1 MVVLLSGKSAV
12 GLFPGL
18 VTALFCSR
26 RLVLSVSSSDKLCV
40 AGIDGLFIGLFLMG
54 LGIVELARYTVAP
67 LFTVVLILLCGLDVE
82 CRVSESP
89 GVFVCLSM
97 LVVAVWLICQSG
109 VCFYLMYIGCLE
121 CGREV

>member
-1 MVVLLSGKSAV
+1 MVVLVSGKSAV
-12 GLFPGL
+12 GLLPGL

-26 RLVLSVSSSDKLCV
+26 RSALSVSSGDKLCV
-40 AGIDGLFIGLFLMG
+40 ADIDGLSVDLFVMG
-54 LGIVELARYTVAP
+54 LGVIELARHMVYS
-67 LFTVVLILLCGLDVE
+67 LFTVVLILLYGSDVE

-89 GVFVCLSM
+89 GVFVRLSM
-97 LVVAVWLICQSG
+97 LYAAVWLICQSG

>member
-1 MVVLLSGKSAV
+1 MVVLLPGKSAV

-26 RLVLSVSSSDKLCV
+26 RPVLSISSGDKLCV
-40 AGIDGLFIGLFLMG
+40 ADIDGLSMDLFVMG
-54 LGIVELARYTVAP
+54 LGIIELARYMVDS
-67 LFTVVLILLCGLDVE
+67 LFTVVLILLCGSDVE

-89 GVFVCLSM
+89 GVFVRLSM
-97 LVVAVWLICQSG
+97 LYAAVWLVCQSG